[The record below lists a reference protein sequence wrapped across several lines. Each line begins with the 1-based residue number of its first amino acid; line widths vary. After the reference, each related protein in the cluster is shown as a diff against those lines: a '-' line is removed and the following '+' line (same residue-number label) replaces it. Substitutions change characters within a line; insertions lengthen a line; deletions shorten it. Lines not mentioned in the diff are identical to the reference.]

1 MTLILPLPDP
11 SFAAHDH
18 CWLLCW
24 SDLLHPQTRSQQ
36 QRQLPN
42 PAWLLNPTQQK
53 HPIVAGLSMFFVL
66 PKVLGPAR
74 WERQILCGLGSLDVC
89 GKLFAA
95 IEVPVLSEA
104 LVKHQCWDLV
114 LLLFVTLVQ
123 ADLVQSECKEFQL
136 FSHY

>member
-1 MTLILPLPDP
+1 MITAGSCAGVTCCTHKHGVSSSANSLT
-11 SFAAHDH
+11 
-18 CWLLCW
+18 
-24 SDLLHPQTRSQQ
+24 Q
-36 QRQLPN
+36 
-42 PAWLLNPTQQK
+42 LLNPTQQK

-104 LVKHQCWDLV
+104 LAKHQCWDLV
-114 LLLFVTLVQ
+114 LLLFVTLMQ